1 MTALILSSALEAL
14 LSLAG
19 LVLPLWAGSRA
30 AARYY
35 RRKGGTA
42 K

>member
-14 LSLAG
+14 LSLTA
-19 LVLPLWAGSRA
+19 LLLPLWAGSRA

>member
-35 RRKGGTA
+35 RRKGGAA

>member
-14 LSLAG
+14 LSLAA
-19 LVLPLWAGSRA
+19 LLLPLWAGSRA

-35 RRKGGTA
+35 RRKGGAA